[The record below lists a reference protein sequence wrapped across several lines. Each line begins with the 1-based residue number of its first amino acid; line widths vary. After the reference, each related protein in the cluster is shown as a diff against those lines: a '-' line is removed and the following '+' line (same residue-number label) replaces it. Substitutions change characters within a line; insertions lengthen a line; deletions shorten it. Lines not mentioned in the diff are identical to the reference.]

1 MPLLRHALGVSLA
14 GVLVSACAAA
24 QVPAV
29 PAAVRPGID
38 VLVEDSLHLVK
49 GRAVG
54 LLTNRTGVDRRGV
67 SDIERLRSAG
77 VNLVALFTPEHGF
90 RGAAD
95 PGAAVAT
102 TRDSATGLPIYS
114 LYGRNFAPTAEM
126 LAGVQVLL
134 VDLPDAG
141 ARYFTYVSTTIE
153 VMKSPAMAGI
163 PVIILDRPD
172 PVGGAVQGNVLDSV
186 TRSFVGSVSVPMRH
200 GLTPGELALLAR
212 QERGIATEL
221 SVVPV
226 SGWRRSQYL
235 DATGLPF
242 YPPSPNLRD
251 LESIINY
258 SGTCLFE
265 GTNLSAGRGTEA
277 AFSQVGAPWLDPAA
291 VLTRLGTQPGV
302 ALSATSFTPRQ
313 PGDGK
318 YADTLLQGIRLQV
331 TDRAAYDAPAT
342 ALRLL
347 IAIRQAH
354 PTQFAWIPAHFDRL
368 AGQPGLREALDRGA
382 PVDSILAVWA
392 GQRAAFARRAAGV
405 RLYPE

>member
-1 MPLLRHALGVSLA
+1 MRLLRHAVGVSLA
-14 GVLVSACAAA
+14 GVLVSACATA
-24 QVPAV
+24 QAPPAL
-29 PAAVRPGID
+29 ATVRPGID

-54 LLTNRTGVDRRGV
+54 LLTNHTGVDRRGV
-67 SDIERLRSAG
+67 SDIERLRAAG
-77 VNLVALFTPEHGF
+77 VDLVALFTPEHGF

-114 LYGRNFAPTAEM
+114 LYGRNLAPTPEM
-126 LAGVQVLL
+126 LRGVQVLL
-134 VDLPDAG
+134 IDLPDAG
-141 ARYFTYVSTTIE
+141 ARYFTYISTTIE
-153 VMKSPAMAGI
+153 VMGSPAMAGI

-172 PVGGAVQGNVLDSV
+172 PVGGVVQGNVLDSV
-186 TRSFVGSVSVPMRH
+186 SRSFVGSVSVPMRH

-212 QERGIATEL
+212 QERGFTARLT
-221 SVVPV
+221 VVPV
-226 SGWRRSQYL
+226 AGWRRSQYL

-242 YPPSPNLRD
+242 LPPSPNLRD

-265 GTNLSAGRGTEA
+265 GTNLSPGRGSDA
-277 AFSQVGAPWLDPAA
+277 PFSQVGAPWLDPAR
-291 VLTRLGTQPGV
+291 VLARLGPQPGV
-302 ALSATSFTPRQ
+302 EFTPTTFTPRS

-318 YADTLLQGIRLQV
+318 YADTLLQGIRLRV
-331 TDRAAYDAPAT
+331 TDRGTYDAPAT

-347 IAIRQAH
+347 VAIREVH
-354 PTQFAWIPAHFDRL
+354 PAEFAWIPAHFDRL

-382 PVDSILAVWA
+382 PIDSILGVWA
-392 GQRAAFARRAAGV
+392 AQRAAFGARAAGV
-405 RLYPE
+405 SLYPE

>member
-1 MPLLRHALGVSLA
+1 MRLLRHVVAVSLA
-14 GVLVSACAAA
+14 GVLGSACATA
-24 QVPAV
+24 PAP
-29 PAAVRPGID
+29 PALATVRPGID

-67 SDIERLRSAG
+67 SDVERLRSAG
-77 VNLVALFTPEHGF
+77 INLVALFTPEHGF

-114 LYGRNFAPTAEM
+114 LYGRHLAPTPEM
-126 LAGVQVLL
+126 LSGVQVLL
-134 VDLPDAG
+134 IDLPDAG
-141 ARYFTYVSTTIE
+141 ARYFTYISTTIE
-153 VMKSPAMAGI
+153 VMGSPAMAGI

-186 TRSFVGSVSVPMRH
+186 SRSFVGSVSVPMRH

-212 QERGIATEL
+212 QERGFTTRL
-221 SVVPV
+221 TVVPV
-226 SGWRRSQYL
+226 AGWHRSQYL

-242 YPPSPNLRD
+242 LPPSPNLPD

-265 GTNLSAGRGTEA
+265 GTNLSAGRGSDA
-277 AFSQVGAPWLDPAA
+277 PFSQVGAPWLDPSA
-291 VLTRLGTQPGV
+291 VLVLLGPQPGV
-302 ALSATSFTPRQ
+302 TFSATTFTPRQ

-318 YADTLLQGIRLQV
+318 YADTLLQGIRLRV
-331 TDRAAYDAPAT
+331 TDRTAYDAPAT

-347 IAIRQAH
+347 VAIREVH

-368 AGQPGLREALDRGA
+368 AGQPGLREALERGA
-382 PVDSILAVWA
+382 PVDSILGVWA
-392 GQRAAFARRAAGV
+392 GQRTAFASRAAGV